1 VPWFWI
7 LAGPNGAGKSTIEES
22 GMPGAIIGHGLL
34 TLNADVR
41 TREIMADNPALT
53 NPNLQAAIEIDAR
66 VATNIE
72 QGVDF

>member
-1 VPWFWI
+1 M
-7 LAGPNGAGKSTIEES
+7 L
-22 GMPGAIIGHGLL
+22 GAIIGHGLL